1 MKAVADFYENWK
13 HHFIMEKVEMIGWRA
28 RLGVFVPSANVVMEP
43 DMYRMA
49 PPGVSVHFARI
60 WNKVDTP
67 EELGGMI
74 DHVPKCCEELSHGKM
89 DVYGFGCTGG
99 SFVGGLGYDK
109 KIIQIME
116 EKTGKPATTT
126 ASAVLES
133 FKELGVT
140 RISLATPYEDWLN
153 QKQKQFFEQNGVE
166 VVAFK
171 GLGLPDPEMIA
182 AQTPEQLYRLARE
195 VDRPGAEAIFLS
207 CTDLR
212 ATECLDVIEKDFGKY
227 AISSNQATLW
237 AMLKLAGVKEPLCGL
252 GELFTR
258 L

>member
-1 MKAVADFYENWK
+1 
-13 HHFIMEKVEMIGWRA
+13 
-28 RLGVFVPSANVVMEP
+28 
-43 DMYRMA
+43 MYKMA
-49 PPGVSVHFARI
+49 PAGVSVHFARI

-74 DHVPKCCEELSHGKM
+74 DHVPKCCEELSHGNM

-99 SFVGGLGYDK
+99 SFLGGMGYDK

-126 ASAVLES
+126 ASAVLAS
-133 FKELGVT
+133 FKELDIT

-153 QKQKQFFEQNGVE
+153 QKQVQFFGQNGIE
-166 VVAFK
+166 VVTQK
-171 GLGLPDPEMIA
+171 GLGLPDPENIA
-182 AQTPEQLYRLARE
+182 AQTPGQIYRLARE
-195 VDRPGAEAIFLS
+195 VDRPEAQAIFFS

-212 ATECLDVIEKDFGKY
+212 AAECLDVIEKDFSKY
-227 AISSNQATLW
+227 AVSSNQATLW
-237 AMLKLAGVKEPLCGL
+237 AMLKLAGVKESVKGF
-252 GELFTR
+252 GELLTR